1 MRTTRKVQWLVL
13 SNFVLL
19 VTKFLFLEENWTL
32 GYNCTIFR
40 FSQVFLIY
48 NIQYNNNN
56 NNNNINNN
64 NNNNI
69 LRDSYCMP
77 CLLLIMDFH
86 FTCG

>member
-1 MRTTRKVQWLVL
+1 MRTTRKVQCLVL

-19 VTKFLFLEENWTL
+19 VTKFLFLEENWAL

-48 NIQYNNNN
+48 NIQYNDNN
-56 NNNNINNN
+56 NNN

-69 LRDSYCMP
+69 LRDSCHAMFVTDNGAP
-77 CLLLIMDFH
+77 FRLWLK
-86 FTCG
+86 